1 MSLSHDTI
9 KRLNKEF
16 KELLRISSNYWSV
29 RPKGD
34 SLAIW
39 EGNIHDLD
47 DPRHRNKNYPIEITI
62 PHNYPF
68 KPPTVKFLTRINC
81 ENVYADGTLC
91 IDILGETWSPAF
103 TIPLLMISIC
113 SVLTDKP
120 VTGEKY
126 KTLIN
131 QHSMRNEIPRNTMAI
146 NNGIPKN
153 AIEISRRRRRTEVE
167 LLQS

>member
-1 MSLSHDTI
+1 MSLSHSTI
-9 KRLNKEF
+9 KRLNKEY
-16 KELLRISSNYWSV
+16 KELLRVSSNYWSV
-29 RPKGD
+29 RPKDD
-34 SLAIW
+34 SLAVW

-68 KPPTVKFLTRINC
+68 NPPAIKFLTRVNC
-81 ENVYADGTLC
+81 ENVYADGSLC
-91 IDILGETWSPAF
+91 IDILQNTWSPAF
-103 TIPLLMISIC
+103 TIPSLMFSIC

-120 VTGEKY
+120 VTGEDC
-126 KTLIN
+126 KTNIN
-131 QHSMRNEIPRNTMAI
+131 QSMSNEIPRNTMRSI
-146 NNGIPKN
+146 NGISKN